1 VLIVKSRILESPLSS
16 VDIAM
21 HCYGMKKELGPIH
34 VPKTRPLEFVV
45 KMEKSVYQQ
54 GQDLLLS
61 LKNF

>member
-1 VLIVKSRILESPLSS
+1 VLIVKSRILEGPLSS

-34 VPKTRPLEFVV
+34 VPKTHTLEFVV